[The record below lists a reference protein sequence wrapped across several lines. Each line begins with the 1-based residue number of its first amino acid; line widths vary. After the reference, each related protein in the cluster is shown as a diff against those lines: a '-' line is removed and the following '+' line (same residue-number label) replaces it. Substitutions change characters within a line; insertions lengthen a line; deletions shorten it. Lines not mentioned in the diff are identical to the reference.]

1 MRVRVS
7 SLALVGLLL
16 LIAFPAAASA
26 NYPHVIQRG
35 ETLTSV
41 AAVDG
46 LTISALAAANGMSV
60 NSQLVA
66 GQILQI
72 PPRGVTPRTVTVT
85 AQQTTTA
92 QPVSTQRTAAPVTRS
107 RSYGPVATAE
117 RVPGSEIAYIANAN
131 GVPASLAEA
140 IGWQE
145 SGWNNAEVSNVG
157 AVGVMQIV
165 PSTWRWIDRYLT
177 PAEPLGTA
185 SAAENVRGG
194 VLLLHQLLV
203 ATGDSYALTAAGYFQ
218 GLASVRR
225 YGMYRSTRQY
235 VADVLALQQRLA
247 G

>member
-1 MRVRVS
+1 MRVRLSIVTL
-7 SLALVGLLL
+7 LALVLVAL
-16 LIAFPAAASA
+16 PATASA

-46 LTISALAAANGMSV
+46 LSISALAAANGMSV

-66 GQILQI
+66 GKILQI
-72 PPRGVTPRTVTVT
+72 PPRGVTAKTVTAT
-85 AQQTTTA
+85 AQQTTTIR
-92 QPVSTQRTAAPVTRS
+92 QVSTQSTSAPARGRFS
-107 RSYGPVATAE
+107 APIATAE

-131 GVPASLAEA
+131 GVPASFAEA
-140 IGWQE
+140 IAWQE

-177 PAEPLGTA
+177 PANPLGVA

-203 ATGDSYALTAAGYFQ
+203 QTGDSYALTAAGYFQ

>member
-1 MRVRVS
+1 MRIRLSVVTL
-7 SLALVGLLL
+7 LALVSVAL
-16 LIAFPAAASA
+16 PASASA

-46 LTISALAAANGMSV
+46 LSVSALAAANGMSV

-72 PPRGVTPRTVTVT
+72 PPRGVTPKTVGT
-85 AQQTTTA
+85 AVQPTTTVR
-92 QPVSTQRTAAPVTRS
+92 PVSTQSTTAPARGRFAAPI
-107 RSYGPVATAE
+107 ATAE
-117 RVPGSEIAYIANAN
+117 RVPGSEIADIANAN
-131 GVPASLAEA
+131 GVPASFAEA
-140 IGWQE
+140 IAWQE
-145 SGWNNAEVSNVG
+145 SGWNNAEISDVG

-177 PAEPLGTA
+177 PGSPLGTA

-194 VLLLHQLLV
+194 VLLLHQLLA

-225 YGMYRSTRQY
+225 YGMYRSTRRY

>member
-7 SLALVGLLL
+7 SLALLGLL
-16 LIAFPAAASA
+16 LIAFPASASA

-46 LTISALAAANGMSV
+46 LSISALAAANGISV
-60 NSQLVA
+60 TAQLVA

-72 PPRGVTPRTVTVT
+72 PPRGVTPTTVTST
-85 AQQTTTA
+85 ARPTTA
-92 QPVSTQRTAAPVTRS
+92 VRPVSTRSTSVPGRGRFSAPI
-107 RSYGPVATAE
+107 ATAE

-131 GVPASLAEA
+131 GVPASFAEA
-140 IGWQE
+140 IAWQE
-145 SGWNNAEVSNVG
+145 SGWNNAEISDVG

-177 PAEPLGTA
+177 PANPLGTA

-194 VLLLHQLLV
+194 VLLLHQLLA

-235 VADVLALQQRLA
+235 VTDVLALQRRLA

>member
-1 MRVRVS
+1 MRVRAS
-7 SLALVGLLL
+7 SLALLGLL
-16 LIAFPAAASA
+16 LIAFPATASA

-46 LTISALAAANGMSV
+46 LSISALAAANGMTV

-72 PPRGVTPRTVTVT
+72 PPRGVTPQTVAVK
-85 AQQTTTA
+85 AQQTTTVR
-92 QPVSTQRTAAPVTRS
+92 PVSTQSTTAPARGRFSAPI
-107 RSYGPVATAE
+107 ATAE

-131 GVPASLAEA
+131 GVPASFAEA

-145 SGWNNAEVSNVG
+145 SGWNNAEVSDVG

-177 PAEPLGTA
+177 PSNPLGTA
-185 SAAENVRGG
+185 SAAENIRGG
-194 VLLLHQLLV
+194 VLLLHQLLA

-218 GLASVRR
+218 GLASVKR

>member
-1 MRVRVS
+1 MRVRLSIVTL
-7 SLALVGLLL
+7 LALVLVAL
-16 LIAFPAAASA
+16 PATASA

-46 LTISALAAANGMSV
+46 LSISALAAANGMSV

-66 GQILQI
+66 GEILQI
-72 PPRGVTPRTVTVT
+72 PPRGVTPQTVAAT
-85 AQQTTTA
+85 ARQTTTVR
-92 QPVSTQRTAAPVTRS
+92 PVATQSTTAPARGRFSAPI
-107 RSYGPVATAE
+107 ATAE

-131 GVPASLAEA
+131 GVPASFAEA
-140 IGWQE
+140 IAWQE
-145 SGWNNAEVSNVG
+145 SGWNNAEISGVG

-177 PAEPLGTA
+177 PANPLGTA

-194 VLLLHQLLV
+194 VLLLHQLLA